1 MVADD
6 EQPTRFEV
14 AGRADYAQKLAR
26 WLLRNGY
33 DVERVSGWAEWQWL
47 VAARLAGMPSAVKR
61 GKVPSVQTR
70 GMIQGLMTPSP
81 VHPAFL
87 TRGRRNLRD
96 DDEETGTDGE

>member
-1 MVADD
+1 VVADD
-6 EQPTRFEV
+6 EPTRFEI

-33 DVERVSGWAEWQWL
+33 TAELISTWTEWQWL
-47 VAARLAGMPSAVKR
+47 EAARMAGMPSAVKR
-61 GKVPSVQTR
+61 GKVPSEQTR
-70 GMIQGLMTPSP
+70 GMIVGLVTPSP

-96 DDEETGTDGE
+96 EDEETDTDG